1 MDGATVVSNF
11 LLKCTDGPWMYK
23 QIQNTNFKES
33 FDTYRHYFYE
43 YLTLENPN
51 LIHFNQDTER
61 FLYKGQKYSI
71 HYSTINLLPT
81 SSDTHKYFF
90 IRPNDQEH
98 VYFVL
103 LVFVNDTYCNY
114 IEFDASGGD
123 DASGIRKPNK
133 KVVIDML
140 NTNRTARKSDI
151 KLPEFYDTAVNKV
164 DYQRE
169 ENNYCCSLYSIALY
183 KYFNDSDMG
192 IQIYNHPKHAENYLK
207 LISDIKNNHRRV
219 SMKWISEIIVS
230 FISQLHALHT
240 RRSEINYINYFP
252 TETEKSELLE
262 RLKILTN
269 IFNPNSLGNIKKLSG
284 GGRIN
289 KKRNKKSKKRKLKLK
304 TKSKKI
310 KK

>member
-1 MDGATVVSNF
+1 MGDATVVSNF
-11 LLKCTDGPWMYK
+11 LLKCTDGPWMDK
-23 QIQNTNFKES
+23 QIRNTNFKNL
-33 FDTYRHYFYE
+33 FDMYRNYFYI

-51 LIHFNQDTER
+51 LIHFNQHTER
-61 FLYKGQKYSI
+61 FLCKGQNYSI
-71 HYSTINLLPT
+71 NYSNINLLPN
-81 SSDTHKYFF
+81 SSNTHKYFF
-90 IRPNDQEH
+90 IRPKDQEH

-114 IEFDASGGD
+114 IEFDASGRYVRN
-123 DASGIRKPNK
+123 ASGYFMKPNK

-140 NTNRTARKSDI
+140 TTNSKITGRN
-151 KLPEFYDTAVNKV
+151 LPEFYDTAVNKV

-192 IQIYNHPKHAENYLK
+192 IQIYNHPKHAENYTY
-207 LISDIKNNHRRV
+207 LIYSINNNQV
-219 SMKWISEIIVS
+219 NMKWIREIIVL

-240 RRSEINYINYFP
+240 RRSELNYINYSP
-252 TETEKSELLE
+252 TEKSEILE
-262 RLKILTN
+262 RLEILTN
-269 IFNPNSLGNIKKLSG
+269 IFNPNSLDNIKILSG